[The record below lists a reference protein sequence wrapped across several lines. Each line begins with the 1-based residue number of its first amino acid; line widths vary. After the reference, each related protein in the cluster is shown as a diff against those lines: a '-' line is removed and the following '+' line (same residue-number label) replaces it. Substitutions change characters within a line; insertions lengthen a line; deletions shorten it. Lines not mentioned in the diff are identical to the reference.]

1 LTTERAIHPVKAN
14 FINGNGL
21 ASSDDFRQQKRG
33 LIPSAT
39 RQNDVNWSIEH
50 QQRVRMARKSIT
62 REFILTAILDV
73 VLVVVLLVGTAYVA
87 TLCLA
92 PVG

>member
-1 LTTERAIHPVKAN
+1 
-14 FINGNGL
+14 
-21 ASSDDFRQQKRG
+21 
-33 LIPSAT
+33 
-39 RQNDVNWSIEH
+39 
-50 QQRVRMARKSIT
+50 MARKAII

-92 PVG
+92 PAG